1 MGARVVWSALAALVL
16 AGCGSRGPDEG
27 ELRAAIDA
35 HLATTPKCIGDVAW
49 RFPAEL
55 RSEYNPKLESHHAAM
70 MARIE
75 VLERAGLV
83 RSAGADDG
91 RWGKPVR
98 YELTEAGR
106 QAHREFP
113 AGKWDARK
121 PVGAFCY
128 GKPMVDSVV
137 RYTEPAEEMGQVQ
150 TEVTYT
156 YRLRDVAPWAQD
168 PELSRAAPEIE
179 RELGGGRRPGEAHA
193 ILVRASDGWR
203 VVTLP

>member
-1 MGARVVWSALAALVL
+1 MMRVRIVWSVIASLLV

-55 RSEYNPKLESHHAAM
+55 RSEYNSRLESHHAAM

-75 VLERAGLV
+75 ALKRAGLV
-83 RSAGADDG
+83 RSAGADEA

-98 YELTEAGR
+98 YELTEAGG
-106 QAHREFP
+106 QAYRELP
-113 AGKWDARK
+113 AGRLDPRK
-121 PVGAFCY
+121 PAGGFCY
-128 GKPMVDSVV
+128 GTPEVDSII
-137 RYTEPAEEMGQVQ
+137 RYTEPAEGAGQVQ

-156 YRLRDVAPWAQD
+156 YRLRDVAGWARD
-168 PELSRAAPEIE
+168 PGFLRLYPEVE
-179 RELGGGRRPGEAHA
+179 RELGPGVPRQAQA

-203 VVTLP
+203 VVARP